1 MDFLTSFDWGAI
13 VKIIGVD
20 IMLGVDNAIVI
31 ALACAA
37 LPKEVRG
44 KAILWGTAGAVAL
57 RAILLAFAGFIMGV
71 PYVKLVE
78 RAILLAFAGFIMG
91 VPYVKLVAGAYL
103 LYLGYKLLTD
113 EEGEHNVPAADR
125 MLTAVKTIIVADFMM
140 SLDNVLAVAAAATSA
155 GEHSTLYA
163 IAGIFFSI
171 PVIVFG
177 ANALTGLMNK
187 FPIIVWFGAG
197 LLGWVGA
204 EMIVSDPLLAA
215 RVDNL
220 HGIAGAYTHLCFKA
234 AGFFAV
240 IAAVNVHKFVTK
252 TAEGTAA
259 TASK

>member
-57 RAILLAFAGFIMGV
+57 
-71 PYVKLVE
+71 

>member
-1 MDFLTSFDWGAI
+1 MDFLTLLDWGAI
-13 VKIIGVD
+13 AKIVGVD

-44 KAILWGTAGAVAL
+44 KAILWGTAGAIGL

-71 PYVKLVE
+71 PYVKL
-78 RAILLAFAGFIMG
+78 L
-91 VPYVKLVAGAYL
+91 AGAYL
-103 LYLGYKLLTD
+103 LYLGFKLMTSD
-113 EEGEHNVPAADR
+113 EGEHNVPAADR

-163 IAGIFFSI
+163 IAGIVLSI

-187 FPIIVWFGAG
+187 FPVIVWLGAG

-220 HGIAGAYTHLCFKA
+220 HGIAGDYTHLCFKA
-234 AGFFAV
+234 AGFLAV
-240 IAAVNVHKFVTK
+240 IAAVNVSKLMK
-252 TAEGTAA
+252 KSAEGTAA